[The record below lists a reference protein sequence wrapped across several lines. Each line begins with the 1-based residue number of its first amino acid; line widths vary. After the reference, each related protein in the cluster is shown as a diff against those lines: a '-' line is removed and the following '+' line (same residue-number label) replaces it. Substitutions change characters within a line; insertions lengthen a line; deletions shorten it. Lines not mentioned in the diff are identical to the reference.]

1 MNFDLSEEQSLF
13 KDTIDRLVQKEYG
26 FEQRRRYAAEAGGW
40 SRAMWTQLAEQGFLA
55 LPFDQA
61 HGGLG
66 YGAVEMMLVMEALGR
81 GLCLEPYLTTVVVAG
96 GALRAGAN
104 AAQLETLV
112 PAIIAGEQIVALA
125 STEKQSRYR
134 LNDVATTA
142 LADGD
147 HYRLSGTKIG
157 VLHGDSADR
166 YLVSARS
173 SGARSDAAGISLFLV
188 DAASAGLRRRS
199 YRTQDGLRAADL
211 ILDQLRVPAQ
221 NLIGEL
227 GKGLALLERAA
238 DYALA
243 ALAAEAVGCMQAALD
258 LTVDYLNQRKQFGAP
273 IGRFQALQHRAAEM
287 LVELEQAR
295 SMAMLAAL
303 VLDDADI
310 GERRKTLSAVKL
322 QIGKS
327 GRIVGQLAVQLHG
340 GVGVAEEYAI
350 GHYFKRLTMI
360 ESQFG
365 DGEHHLARIA
375 DAGGLI
381 SADVD

>member
-40 SRAMWTQLAEQGFLA
+40 SCAMWTQLAEQGFLA

-211 ILDQLRVPAQ
+211 ILDHVYVPAQ

-227 GKGLALLERAA
+227 GQGLALLERAA

-258 LTVDYLNQRKQFGAP
+258 LTVDYLKQRKQFGAP

-381 SADVD
+381 SIDAA